1 MENTLVQR
9 WGDFSGGDGD
19 VSGGV
24 GVCMDEDEKLLGI
37 AVEEEG
43 GSETWTD

>member
-1 MENTLVQR
+1 MT
-9 WGDFSGGDGD
+9 
-19 VSGGV
+19 GGV
-24 GVCMDEDEKLLGI
+24 GFGECMDEDDKLLGI